1 MVTQYHPVAYTY
13 ILPPIK
19 YPNGKT
25 YIKFGAH
32 DRDKNLTDLEM
43 VTDYFKHGPDWI
55 KVQKLV
61 DYAVKLI
68 PGETHRSID
77 SSSKVFLIFSQ

>member
-1 MVTQYHPVAYTY
+1 MVTQFHPVAYTY

-32 DRDKNLTDLEM
+32 DRDKNLTTLDM
-43 VTDYFKHGPDWI
+43 ITDYFRNGPDPA
-55 KVQKLV
+55 KVKILV
-61 DYAVKLI
+61 DFAKDLI
-68 PGETHRSID
+68 PGIE
-77 SSSKVFLIFSQ
+77 SS